1 MPGGNV
7 TQAGKL
13 AVRSHEAA
21 NGGGL
26 AHGAARR
33 ASSKIYPLILL
44 SLRRELGMRRVATAW
59 RGLLAKVRD
68 RRTQLRL
75 CLRVTVA
82 ALASFVLAQFLTPIP
97 LAGLWAVLTA
107 VVVTQMSLGDSLKA
121 TIEYSVGTLGG
132 AVYAGAIAALVPHHD
147 EISLLAVLALAVA
160 PLALL
165 AAVNPHFR
173 VGPFTAVIVVL
184 GASATHTDPIG
195 SAFYRVLEVALGGVT
210 GLMVSFLVLPAR
222 AHVLVIEAAADMLD
236 LLARALPE
244 LFAGFTRTLDAAEV
258 GRVQNSIGA
267 AFARVDAVG
276 AEAKR
281 EQMTYLAAQPDPGP
295 LLRTLLRLRH
305 DLVMIGRAA
314 AVPLPELFQAR
325 LEPPLAR
332 VAQTAADY
340 LRGGRAAL
348 TTRRNSPPLDAVEA
362 ALDAYAAAIATA
374 RRERLTQDLPGDVV
388 ERIFAL
394 GFALE
399 QLHQN
404 FIDLARCVTEFAQSK
419 TVSIRKIDARPD
431 QSLQ

>member
-1 MPGGNV
+1 M
-7 TQAGKL
+7 
-13 AVRSHEAA
+13 S
-21 NGGGL
+21 
-26 AHGAARR
+26 
-33 ASSKIYPLILL
+33 
-44 SLRRELGMRRVATAW
+44 RVATAW
-59 RGLLAKVRD
+59 RWLLAKVRD

-82 ALASFVLAQFLTPIP
+82 ALASFVLAQLFTIP

-107 VVVTQMSLGDSLKA
+107 VVVTQMSLGGSLKA

-132 AVYAGAIAALVPHHD
+132 AVYAGTIATLVPHYD

-165 AAVNPHFR
+165 AAVDPHFR

-184 GASATHTDPIG
+184 GASGTHTDPIG

-222 AHVLVIEAAADMLD
+222 AHVLVIDAAADMLG
-236 LLARALPE
+236 LLARALPD
-244 LFAGFTRTLDAAEV
+244 LFSGFTQALDAAEV
-258 GRVQNSIGA
+258 RRVQNSIGA

-305 DLVMIGRAA
+305 DLVMIGRAG
-314 AVPLPELFQAR
+314 AVPLPERFQVQ
-325 LEPPLAR
+325 LGPPLAR
-332 VAQTAADY
+332 VVETAADY
-340 LRGGRAAL
+340 LRAGRSAL
-348 TTRRNSPPLDAVEA
+348 IARRNSPPLDEVEA
-362 ALDAYAAAIATA
+362 ALDVYAAAIATA

-404 FIDLARCVTEFAQSK
+404 FIDLARCVTEFAQSN
-419 TVSIRKIDARPD
+419 TASTGKIDARPD